1 MPTVSAPRTSPRPLL
16 LLGLLALAPLAC
28 RARPGEAPP
37 PVAAP
42 VEAGLPPLRAERLEA
57 LVRDL
62 EGRVAASGA
71 SGAVMRVERSGRLEL
86 AATVGE
92 PLALGGGPGG
102 ASLVGDEVIF
112 PIFSMTKPIV
122 CLAAM
127 QLVEEGRLALEDPI
141 SRHLEEWAA
150 PRVAVLGPEGELE
163 GTRAATRPITVGDLL
178 AHTSGLTYAFLEPG
192 ALGDLYRAAGLG
204 REFASNRERSRALAT
219 LPLAF
224 EPGTEWRYGRS
235 TDVVGA
241 LLEELEGERLD
252 AILERRVLGPLGMR
266 DTAFFVDPGS
276 WGRVVSVVERGPDG
290 GEVRHPLA
298 VPGSPPSAPDGGGG
312 LYSTARDYLRFC
324 ELLLGRGERDGVRLV
339 SEATFARMT
348 EDRAAGLPRP
358 RFLFDRGFGIGFALI
373 TEESAA
379 PLNGRVGGMHW
390 SGIRGTSFFVDP
402 EEELCAVFLVRAGF
416 QDFGPMTAF
425 RKGVYAALPGYE
437 PEPPKASGG
446 SEVGE

>member
-1 MPTVSAPRTSPRPLL
+1 MSARRSSPRLSARALPVV
-16 LLGLLALAPLAC
+16 GLLALASLAC

-42 VEAGLPPLRAERLEA
+42 VEAGLPPLRADRLEA
-57 LVRDL
+57 LVADL
-62 EGRVAASGA
+62 EERVAASGA
-71 SGAVMRVERSGRLEL
+71 SGAVMALERSGRLEL
-86 AATVGE
+86 EATVGE

-102 ASLVGDEVIF
+102 AEAAWGEVIF
-112 PIFSMTKPIV
+112 PIFSMTKPVV

-127 QLVEEGRLALEDPI
+127 QLVEEGRLALEDPVA
-141 SRHLEEWAA
+141 RHLEEWAA
-150 PRVAVLGPEGELE
+150 PRVAVLGPGGELE
-163 GTRAATRPITVGDLL
+163 GTRPAARPVTVGDLL

-192 ALGDLYRAAGLG
+192 PLGDLYRGADLD
-204 REFASNRERSRALAT
+204 REFRSNRERSRALAA

-224 EPGTEWRYGRS
+224 EPGSEWRYGHS
-235 TDVVGA
+235 IDVIGA

-266 DTAFFVDPGS
+266 DTGFCVDPGS
-276 WGRVVSVVERGPDG
+276 WGRVVCVVERGPG
-290 GEVRHPLA
+290 GAQVRHPLA
-298 VPGSPPSAPDGGGG
+298 VPGAPPAAPDGGGG

-324 ELLLGRGERDGVRLV
+324 ELLLGRGEREGVRLV

-358 RFLFDRGFGIGFALI
+358 RFLFDRGFGIGFALL

-379 PLNGRVGGMHW
+379 PLNGREGGMHW
-390 SGIRGTSFFVDP
+390 SGIRGSSFFVDP
-402 EEELCAVFLVRAGF
+402 EEELCAVFLVLAGF

-437 PEPPKASGG
+437 PPKASGG